1 MTSAVRTPKRRPLW
15 WWLFGIGIVQLIL
28 LVVALVVVAIASR
41 PPKPNY
47 EAYRRKIAAA
57 DVAENEQDDPL
68 GLVAPL
74 RAVVDNPAELQRAI
88 GELRNQLHIE
98 ATIYDATGVLVVSN
112 TTPPLPF
119 LKPPRDHGR
128 DGPPHAGRP
137 PGPPPG
143 VPPLGQSPHERPPP
157 RLADDGRPPPGLRGP
172 PPLRDEI
179 LIHAVPFQIHGGNGV
194 LLLRITSPNPGI
206 RILVITF
213 LIGLVIIA
221 LGTVLSA
228 HWLGRPI
235 AQLSVAAKALGAGD
249 LSARAN
255 LARTDELGDLGQTF
269 DDMAVRIAQ
278 LLRAEKELLANVA
291 HELRTPLARIR
302 VAVDIASEGD
312 AEAARASMS
321 EIAVDLPELEAL
333 VDDVLTTTRLAFDN
347 SSPAHFVLRRSTTT
361 PAAIVNVAVT
371 RFRSRCTTRTLTVT
385 IAADLPAMWVDD
397 KLVRRVIDNLLDNAH
412 KYSPDA
418 QQPIALSVD
427 VVDDHVRFVVSDHG
441 SGIPPED
448 LALVFNPFFRG
459 EKSRT
464 RSAGGVGLGLTL
476 AKRIVGA
483 HGGTLTVT
491 SQYGVGTIATLLLRR
506 ADDARVDT

>member
-1 MTSAVRTPKRRPLW
+1 MTGATGTPQKRPLW
-15 WWLFGIGIVQLIL
+15 WWLFGVGIVQLVL
-28 LVVALVVVAIASR
+28 LVLALVIVAIASR

-47 EAYRRKIAAA
+47 EAYRRNSPSAG
-57 DVAENEQDDPL
+57 VVENEQSDPL
-68 GLVAPL
+68 GIVAPL
-74 RAVVDNPAELQRAI
+74 RAVVDNPKELQRAM
-88 GELRNQLHIE
+88 GELHNQLHID
-98 ATIYDATGVLVVSN
+98 ATIYDAAGTLVVSN

-119 LKPPRDHGR
+119 FKPPRDHGR
-128 DGPPHAGRP
+128 DGPPHADRP

-143 VPPLGQSPHERPPP
+143 LPHDRLPP
-157 RLADDGRPPPGLRGP
+157 RRADDDRPPPGLRGP
-172 PPLRDEI
+172 PPLRDGV

-194 LLLRITSPNPGI
+194 LMLRLTSPKPGI

-228 HWLGRPI
+228 RWLGRPI
-235 AQLSVAAKALGAGD
+235 AQLSAAAKALGAGD
-249 LSARAN
+249 LTARAN

-333 VDDVLTTTRLAFDN
+333 VDDVLTTTRLAFDD
-347 SSPAHFVLRRSTTT
+347 SSPAHFVLRRITTT
-361 PAAIVNVAVT
+361 PAAMVNVAVT

-385 IAADLPAMWVDD
+385 IAADLPVVWVDD

-412 KYSPDA
+412 KYSPDP
-418 QQPIALSVD
+418 QQPIALAVD
-427 VVDDHVRFVVSDHG
+427 VVDDQVRFVVSDHG

-476 AKRIVGA
+476 AKRIVDA

-491 SQYGVGTIATLLLRR
+491 SQHGVGTVVTLLLPRV
-506 ADDARVDT
+506 DDASADA

>member
-1 MTSAVRTPKRRPLW
+1 
-15 WWLFGIGIVQLIL
+15 
-28 LVVALVVVAIASR
+28 
-41 PPKPNY
+41 
-47 EAYRRKIAAA
+47 
-57 DVAENEQDDPL
+57 
-68 GLVAPL
+68 
-74 RAVVDNPAELQRAI
+74 
-88 GELRNQLHIE
+88 
-98 ATIYDATGVLVVSN
+98 
-112 TTPPLPF
+112 
-119 LKPPRDHGR
+119 
-128 DGPPHAGRP
+128 
-137 PGPPPG
+137 
-143 VPPLGQSPHERPPP
+143 
-157 RLADDGRPPPGLRGP
+157 
-172 PPLRDEI
+172 
-179 LIHAVPFQIHGGNGV
+179 
-194 LLLRITSPNPGI
+194 
-206 RILVITF
+206 
-213 LIGLVIIA
+213 
-221 LGTVLSA
+221 
-228 HWLGRPI
+228 
-235 AQLSVAAKALGAGD
+235 
-249 LSARAN
+249 AN

>member
-1 MTSAVRTPKRRPLW
+1 MTGVVRAAKKRPLW
-15 WWLFGIGIVQLIL
+15 WWLFGVGIVQLLL
-28 LVVALVVVAIASR
+28 LVLALVVVAIASR

-47 EAYRRKIAAA
+47 EAYRRNITAAG
-57 DVAENEQDDPL
+57 VAENEQDDPL

-74 RAVVDNPAELQRAI
+74 RAVVDNPAELQRAM
-88 GELRNQLHIE
+88 GELRSQLHIE
-98 ATIYDATGVLVVSN
+98 ATIYDATGALVVSN
-112 TTPPLPF
+112 TEPALPF
-119 LKPPRDHGR
+119 LKPPRDRGR
-128 DGPPHAGRP
+128 DGPHRVGRP
-137 PGPPPG
+137 PSF
-143 VPPLGQSPHERPPP
+143 PPLGLPPHDRPPP
-157 RLADDGRPPPGLRGP
+157 RHTDHDRPPPSGLRGP

-179 LIHAVPFQIHGGNGV
+179 LIHAVPFKIRGGDGV
-194 LLLRITSPNPGI
+194 LLLRLTSPKPGI
-206 RILVITF
+206 QILVITF

-228 HWLGRPI
+228 RWLGRPI
-235 AQLSVAAKALGAGD
+235 AQLSAAAKALGAGE
-249 LSARAN
+249 LTARAN
-255 LARTDELGDLGQTF
+255 LARTDELGELGQTF

-312 AEAARASMS
+312 AQAARASMS

-347 SSPAHFVLRRSTTT
+347 SSPTHFVLRRITTT
-361 PAAIVNVAVT
+361 AVEIVNVAVT
-371 RFRSRCTTRTLTVT
+371 RFRSRWPTRTLTVRV
-385 IAADLPAMWVDD
+385 AVDLPTIWVDD

-418 QQPIALSVD
+418 QQPIELAVVAVD
-427 VVDDHVRFVVSDHG
+427 RQVQFVVADHG
-441 SGIPPED
+441 SGIPPQD
-448 LALVFNPFFRG
+448 LASVFNPFYRG

-476 AKRIVGA
+476 TKRIVDA
-483 HGGTLTVT
+483 HGGTLTLT
-491 SQYGVGTIATLLLRR
+491 SQHGQGTVVTLRLPS
-506 ADDARVDT
+506 AEGPAPGPI